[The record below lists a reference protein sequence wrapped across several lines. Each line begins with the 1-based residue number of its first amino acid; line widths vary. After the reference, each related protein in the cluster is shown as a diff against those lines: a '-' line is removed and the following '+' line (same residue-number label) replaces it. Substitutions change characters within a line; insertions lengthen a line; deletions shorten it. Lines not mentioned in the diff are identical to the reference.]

1 MKFLIFALS
10 ILILLYSGR
19 IEAAEK
25 LPAPFKIIPQ
35 PQQVELINGLS
46 FRPENLKVLV
56 LSSGANRPVLGQLLS
71 RLPIGK
77 LSSKGSL
84 SLTLDTTLS
93 AVQSPEGY
101 VLTILSDKVSIV
113 ARGEAGLF
121 YGCQSL
127 EQLLEDAADSGKPVP
142 CCKITDFPAL
152 VYRAVHFDVKHHLD
166 HMNYYYESIDRLSRY
181 KINAVVFEFEDKL
194 RYQRQPL
201 VGAPQAI
208 SIDEMAALTRYARER
223 HIEITPLVQGLGH
236 ATFIL
241 KHQEY
246 AYLREI
252 PWNKWAFCPLNEG
265 TYQVLFDLYRD
276 AIAAT
281 PGSKYLHIG
290 GDEIG
295 NIGLCPRCKPT
306 ADKEGVSSL
315 GLYWLKRV
323 CEFAQENGR
332 IPIFW
337 DDMPLKEA
345 GVFETTYDDSIS
357 APVAD
362 ERWKANSSKL
372 DEPIQGFPK
381 NCVYMRWNYSM
392 ARQPGNILALDW
404 YKKHSLKAM
413 AATAT
418 NGDTGM
424 LFQSEERN
432 KGAASSGIIT
442 IQSFA
447 ELAGEKDCEG
457 LLCTAW
463 DDASPHI
470 ENFFRGFIAAAE
482 YCWSPKGRSLDE
494 FDTAWL
500 QKEFGVS
507 MPDYMDF
514 VSQLRKGSELMYSA
528 FYRKGTWMDSENE
541 LLALPRV
548 EHWLKPVEGMENRK
562 LDYGSILIDLPDP
575 NSPGSW
581 SAKYKD
587 RLEKS
592 RIEMGKYSSLLEELE
607 DLQNRSKRNR
617 YYWQLSIALHDLQV
631 TAPQMLLALKQSD
644 TADAKLRQ
652 KGIEAVRQ
660 ALRNYD
666 QAWTNLKQTYAETR
680 FISYPVN
687 YVPDRYFHLASQRE
701 DLSWMVQAD
710 EKIHEQIIDWLQAE

>member
-1 MKFLIFALS
+1 MKFSILAFS
-10 ILILLYSGR
+10 ILIFICSGS
-19 IEAAEK
+19 IGAAEK

-35 PQQVELINGLS
+35 PQQVELIKGQG
-46 FRPENLKVLV
+46 FRPENLKSLV
-56 LSSGANRPVLGQLLS
+56 VSSGIKRPVFGQFLS
-71 RLPIGK
+71 GLTVVKLPG
-77 LSSKGSL
+77 KGSL

-101 VLTILSDKVSIV
+101 VLTILPEQISIV

-127 EQLLEDAADSGKPVP
+127 EQLLEDATDSRKPVP

-152 VYRAVHFDVKHHLD
+152 AYRAVHFDLKHHLD

-208 SIDEMAALTRYARER
+208 SIDEMAALTQYARER

-252 PWNKWAFCPLNEG
+252 PFNKWAFCPLNEG

-315 GLYWLKRV
+315 SLHWLKRV
-323 CEFAQENGR
+323 CEFAQQNGR

-345 GVFETTYDDSIS
+345 GVYETTYEDSIS
-357 APVAD
+357 AQVSE
-362 ERWKANSSKL
+362 ERWKTNSAKL
-372 DEPIQGFPK
+372 DALIQGFPK

-404 YKKHSLKAM
+404 YKKHDLKAM

-442 IQSFA
+442 IKSFA
-447 ELAGEKDCEG
+447 ELAAEKNSEG

-463 DDASPHI
+463 DDASPHM

-494 FDTAWL
+494 FDSAWL

-514 VSQLRKGSELMYSA
+514 VGQLRQGSELMYGA

-548 EHWLKPVEGMENRK
+548 EHWLTPLDGMENRK
-562 LDYGSILIDLPDP
+562 IDYNSILIDLPDT

-581 SAKYKD
+581 SAKYND
-587 RLEKS
+587 RLERS
-592 RIEMGKYSSLLEELE
+592 RVEVDKYIGLAQKLE
-607 DLQNRSKRNR
+607 DLRDQSKRNR

-631 TAPQMLLALKQSD
+631 TAPQMLLALKQCD

-666 QAWTNLKQTYAETR
+666 QAWSNLKQTYAETR
-680 FISYPVN
+680 FISYPAN

-710 EKIHEQIIDWLQAE
+710 EKMHEQILKWLQAE